1 METVRGRMQFFI
13 VLIYS
18 VLGAVFA
25 AGLEQRPP
33 GELNIN
39 DAWDVG
45 HMLIG
50 AAFGAFAHA
59 VAAGVVGAK
68 TTPEKRNWRITAG
81 ALVGVLAV
89 AGLRAQNPETRLS
102 LELLVVG
109 PFAWLGSQAIETL
122 SRDVLVAAREA
133 VSKWVQKLFG

>member
-1 METVRGRMQFFI
+1 MQIFI
-13 VLIYS
+13 VFLYS
-18 VLGAVFA
+18 TIGAVFA

-50 AAFGAFAHA
+50 ASFGAFAHT
-59 VAAGVVGAK
+59 VAAGVVGARV
-68 TTPEKRNWRITAG
+68 TPEKRGWRITAG
-81 ALVGVLAV
+81 ALAGVLVV
-89 AGLRAQNPETRLS
+89 AGLRSQNPSTTLS
-102 LELLVVG
+102 LEIFIVG
-109 PFAWLGSQAIETL
+109 PFAWLGSQAIETM

-133 VSKWVQKLFG
+133 VGKWVQKLFG